1 MPEPDLT
8 PCPTC
13 GAAGSGRFC
22 AACGASRLT
31 DGCRSCGAPF
41 LTDDQYCTQCGAARV
56 TVASRVPEPRLPW
69 IVGGLLSIAA
79 VIMVLAMAGTW
90 GEPRAVAMA
99 NAGNPAAAGA
109 NPAAAGTTI
118 PPDISNMTPRE
129 RFTRLSDRVTAAAE
143 KGDSTTVIQFWPM
156 AQQAYG
162 MLLPGDRDIDA
173 RYHMATLELMI
184 SDFPATLAQADTILT
199 EAPNNLMAFYLRS
212 VVAEIQQDKAARTAA
227 DVAFVK
233 HFETEMASGR
243 SEYSDHDAMLRQFR
257 GELP

>member
-1 MPEPDLT
+1 M
-8 PCPTC
+8 
-13 GAAGSGRFC
+13 
-22 AACGASRLT
+22 
-31 DGCRSCGAPF
+31 
-41 LTDDQYCTQCGAARV
+41 
-56 TVASRVPEPRLPW
+56 PW
-69 IVGGLLSIAA
+69 IVGGLLAIAA

-90 GEPRAVAMA
+90 GDPKAVAMA

-109 NPAAAGTTI
+109 NPAAGTTT

-212 VVAEIQQDKAARTAA
+212 VVAEIQQDKTARTAA
-227 DVAFVK
+227 DQAFK
-233 HFETEMASGR
+233 DHFDAEMASGR
-243 SEYSDHDAMLRQFR
+243 SEYTDHDAMLRQFR

>member
-8 PCPTC
+8 PCPAC
-13 GAAGSGRFC
+13 GAAGQGQFC
-22 AACGASRLT
+22 ATCGASRVA
-31 DGCRSCGAPF
+31 DACRACGAPF
-41 LTDDQYCTQCGAARV
+41 LADDQYCTQCGAARV
-56 TVASRVPEPRLPW
+56 TVARRIPEPRLPW
-69 IVGGLLSIAA
+69 IVGGLLSAAA
-79 VIMVLAMAGTW
+79 VVMVIAMAGSW
-90 GEPRAVAMA
+90 GEPQAVAMA

-109 NPAAAGTTI
+109 NPAAAGTTV

-143 KGDSTTVIQFWPM
+143 QGDTTTVIQFWPM

-184 SDFPATLAQADTILT
+184 SDFPATLAQADSILA

-212 VVAEIQQDKAARTAA
+212 VVAEIQEDKPARTAA
-227 DVAFVK
+227 DQAFVE
-233 HFETEMASGR
+233 HFDSEMASGR
-243 SEYSDHDAMLRQFR
+243 PEYSEHDAMLRQFR